1 MEIHF
6 LTRSGLARGN
16 LSGQEVE
23 HMSKIYDNE
32 GSFAIT
38 VAALIV
44 VLVVVLAIAAVLF
57 LPVKA
62 VNFNEYRSVRSETG
76 VNKLN
81 LKLSTDIGE
90 IRIIYTNLSGQ
101 ALNLHVNGKGSVGYL
116 MDPNS
121 ISLDFVQS
129 TSADTAIVNATINV
143 KDRLLGASNLNL
155 HCDVLVDSSMRS
167 KLDLSTSAGSI
178 MVNTTNATAFDQIK
192 LSAKAGSVTLQVV
205 SGVSLYGD
213 VSLST
218 NFGASILD
226 WTNPIVKQNI
236 AVETSTR
243 AGGVELHLS
252 QTTPMSKTVTFNGTT
267 ATGGVSLN
275 MDITGHIGATI
286 NSTSNLGGVHV
297 VSRTGFVG
305 DDKDL
310 SSTNYPDDGD
320 LVVHLRTN
328 VGGVEVNALSVP

>member
-1 MEIHF
+1 
-6 LTRSGLARGN
+6 
-16 LSGQEVE
+16 
-23 HMSKIYDNE
+23 MSKISDNK
-32 GSFAIT
+32 GSFAIA

-62 VNFNEYRSVRSETG
+62 VNFDEYQSVQSVTG

-81 LKLSTDIGE
+81 LKLSADIGE
-90 IRIIYTNLSGQ
+90 VNVIYTNLSGQ
-101 ALNLHVNGKGSVGYL
+101 ALSLHVNAKGSVGYL

-121 ISLDFVQS
+121 VSLDFVQS
-129 TSADTAIVNATINV
+129 TSADTAIVNASVNV

-178 MVNTTNATAFDQIK
+178 VVNTTNATAFDQIEM
-192 LSAKAGSVTLQVV
+192 SAKAGAVTLHIA

-213 VSLST
+213 ISLST
-218 NFGASILD
+218 NFGASVLD
-226 WTNPIVKQNI
+226 WTDPIVKQNI
-236 AVETSTR
+236 AVEASTR
-243 AGGVELHLS
+243 AGGVELHIN
-252 QTTPMSKTVTFNGTT
+252 QTTPMNKMVTFNGTT

-275 MDITGHIGATI
+275 LDIRGDVSATI
-286 NSTSNLGGVHV
+286 NSTTKVGGVHAG
-297 VSRTGFVG
+297 SKIGFVG
-305 DDKDL
+305 DDNDL
-310 SSTNYPDDGD
+310 RSTNYPAAGN
-320 LVVHLRTN
+320 LVVQLRTN